1 MAWWGPRYSGAVV
14 VVEVAGLEYVRP
26 SERHAAPR
34 TERLEISLMCR
45 RYEVVSIHMYLGRG
59 DLFERGEFTFKIK
72 H

>member
-45 RYEVVSIHMYLGRG
+45 RYEVVSIHMYLG
-59 DLFERGEFTFKIK
+59 
-72 H
+72 